1 MNGMLRTVSVLLWT
15 LTAFTAFG
23 APTLSERTNQMAAR
37 ADQRLQQG
45 RAALQ
50 QGDKDAA
57 RAHFDAAID
66 LMLDASETAENR
78 ETFERKLDRMVE
90 IIHRLDLAGLGP
102 ADLEEPKFE
111 KSPLEDILD
120 VTFPIDPKLRN
131 KVHEELQATASQL
144 PLEITDAVLS
154 YINYF
159 ANRGRKTMI
168 AGLRRAGRYQPMI
181 RRILDE
187 EGVPP
192 EILHLAQAESGFIPR
207 AVSRKAATGMWQF
220 LSWRGREYGLM
231 QSPYHDDRLDPE
243 KATRAAA
250 RHLRDL
256 YAKFGDWYL
265 AIAAYNCGPGNVSRA
280 VERTG
285 YANFWELRNRR
296 VLPAETTNYVPIIVA
311 MTIMVKNAGEYGL
324 TNIDPDPPLE
334 YDTVE
339 IAAPTHLALISDL
352 TESPVYELQSLNP
365 ALLKNIAPEGYSLH
379 VPKGTG
385 TSLLAALQSVPEAQ
399 RLSWRMHRVGE
410 DETLSAIGMRFGA
423 SAATIAQVNRM
434 ESATPV
440 PGDLLMIPAAPKP
453 AARRPSTVAS
463 RRVGAASK
471 SGPAASVKASPARSS
486 SVRTAAAKKS
496 AKKPTSVAA
505 ARKTSPRS

>member
-1 MNGMLRTVSVLLWT
+1 MSGVSRTLSALPWT
-15 LTAFTAFG
+15 LVAFTVFTASG
-23 APTLSERTNQMAAR
+23 ALSLSEQTSNTVAR
-37 ADQRLQQG
+37 AEQRLQQG

-50 QGDKDAA
+50 QGGKDAA
-57 RAHFDAAID
+57 RSHFDAAID
-66 LMLDASETAENR
+66 LMLDASETAQDR
-78 ETFERKLDRMVE
+78 DAFERKLEQMVE
-90 IIHRLDLAGLGP
+90 AIHRLDLASLGP
-102 ADLEEPKFE
+102 ADLDEPKFE
-111 KSPLEDILD
+111 KSPLDDILD
-120 VTFPIDPKLRN
+120 LTFPIDPKLTN
-131 KVHEELQATASQL
+131 KVREELQATASKL

-159 ANRGRKTMI
+159 STKGHKTMI
-168 AGLRRAGRYQPMI
+168 SGLRRAGRYQPMI
-181 RRILDE
+181 QRILDE

-256 YAKFGDWYL
+256 YAQFGDWYL
-265 AIAAYNCGPGNVSRA
+265 AIAAYNCGPGNVSKA

-311 MTIMVKNAGEYGL
+311 MTIMVKNASEYGL
-324 TNIDPDPPLE
+324 TDIDPDPPLE

-339 IAAPTHLALISDL
+339 MTAPTHLALISDL

-365 ALLKNIAPEGYSLH
+365 ALLKNVAPEGYSLH

-385 TSLLAALQSVPEAQ
+385 TALLATLQTVPEAK
-399 RLSWRMHRVGE
+399 RVAWRMHRVGE
-410 DETLSAIGMRFGA
+410 DETLSAIGTRFGA
-423 SAATIAQVNRM
+423 SAGLIAQVNKM
-434 ESATPV
+434 ESPKPV
-440 PGDLLMIPAAPKP
+440 PGDLLMIPAAPPAPPKPAVRRTTGTPASKRAAASKKGSTP
-453 AARRPSTVAS
+453 AARA
-463 RRVGAASK
+463 
-471 SGPAASVKASPARSS
+471 
-486 SVRTAAAKKS
+486 AAAKKGV
-496 AKKPTSVAA
+496 KKSSGVGPA
-505 ARKTSPRS
+505 

>member
-1 MNGMLRTVSVLLWT
+1 MSGVSRTLSALSWTLAAFTVFTASSAPSLSEQTSRTV
-15 LTAFTAFG
+15 
-23 APTLSERTNQMAAR
+23 AR
-37 ADQRLQQG
+37 AEQRLQQG

-50 QGDKDAA
+50 QGSKDAA
-57 RAHFDAAID
+57 RSHFDAAID
-66 LMLDASETAENR
+66 MMLDASETAQDR
-78 ETFERKLDRMVE
+78 EDFERKLEQMVE
-90 IIHRLDLAGLGP
+90 AIHRLDLAGLGP
-102 ADLEEPKFE
+102 ADLDEPKFE
-111 KSPLEDILD
+111 KSPLDDILD
-120 VTFPIDPKLRN
+120 LTFPIDPKLTN
-131 KVHEELQATASQL
+131 KVREALQATASKL

-159 ANRGRKTMI
+159 STKGRKTMI

-181 RRILDE
+181 QRILDE

-256 YAKFGDWYL
+256 YAQFGDWYL
-265 AIAAYNCGPGNVSRA
+265 AVAAYNCGPGNVSKA

-324 TNIDPDPPLE
+324 TDIDPDPPLE

-339 IAAPTHLALISDL
+339 MTAPTHLALISDL

-365 ALLKNIAPEGYSLH
+365 ALLKNVAPEGYSLH
-379 VPKGTG
+379 VPKGVG
-385 TSLLAALQSVPEAQ
+385 TALLATLRTVPDAK
-399 RLSWRMHRVGE
+399 RMAWRMHRVGE
-410 DETLSAIGMRFGA
+410 DETLSAIGTRFGA
-423 SAATIAQVNRM
+423 SPVLIAQVNKM
-434 ESATPV
+434 ESPKPV
-440 PGDLLMIPAAPKP
+440 PGDLLMIPAAPPSVPKP
-453 AARRPSTVAS
+453 AVRRPRT
-463 RRVGAASK
+463 AASK
-471 SGPAASVKASPARSS
+471 RAVAAKKGTPAAS
-486 SVRTAAAKKS
+486 RTTAAKKGL
-496 AKKPTSVAA
+496 KKGAPVGPA
-505 ARKTSPRS
+505 